1 MSVAA
6 SPYDLRRAIAADR
19 TIDITTTGARTG
31 KPRTIEIWY
40 HFVDAKVYITG
51 IPGEANN
58 PSKRRPRSWLANL
71 LANPDFNF
79 CLKESLQATLPA
91 RARIITDRDER
102 AAVMLAPQT
111 QWYREQGHEL
121 DDLID
126 NAPLVEVTFEFDLIG
141 Q

>member
-1 MSVAA
+1 MTSSARL
-6 SPYDLRRAIAADR
+6 DELRRAIAADR

-31 KPRTIEIWY
+31 TPRTIEIWY
-40 HFVDAKVYITG
+40 HYIDEKVYICG
-51 IPGEANN
+51 IPGEAHN

-71 LANPDFNF
+71 CANPEFDFS
-79 CLKESLQATLPA
+79 LKESLQETLPA
-91 RARIITDRDER
+91 RARELTDRTER

-126 NAPLVEVTFEFDLIG
+126 NAPLVEVRFEFPLAR
-141 Q
+141 